1 MAAHRIKKGE
11 KLRKGH
17 FIAPAVYEGRKL
29 TKTMFEEIIYKYM
42 HKSKAE
48 IAALIKEPGDTPAIE
63 LMVVSIMARA
73 IGNGDTLRSEFLL
86 RRSIGAVVEKV
97 EVETNDATE
106 QKKTEALANKLLE
119 ALKK

>member
-1 MAAHRIKKGE
+1 MALKKGD
-11 KLRKGH
+11 KIRKGK
-17 FIAPAVYEGRKL
+17 FVAPEVFEGRKL

-42 HKSKAE
+42 DMTKLQLE
-48 IAALIKEPGDTPAIE
+48 TLIKEPGNTPAIE
-63 LMVVSIMARA
+63 LLVLNIMARA
-73 IGNGDTLRSEFLL
+73 IAKGDTMRSEFLL